1 MQPKAGSYSAYK
13 DSEKVATKACGKP
26 ARLSYHTT
34 KKVGY
39 DVYMIYPINIYDGF
53 FAHGGN
59 NSGQSGGCMRVN
71 ELCEVMYSFN
81 VTKIII
87 EHL

>member
-1 MQPKAGSYSAYK
+1 M
-13 DSEKVATKACGKP
+13 D
-26 ARLSYHTT
+26 
-34 KKVGY
+34 
-39 DVYMIYPINIYDGF
+39 YPINIYDGF

-71 ELCEVMYSFN
+71 ELYRVEYWFN

-87 EHL
+87 EHV